1 MSLLAV
7 GWQPEFRGVLTV
19 VIAFVV
25 LCGSVYLI
33 LATNM
38 GARLGFLVSFA
49 ALAGWMFIMGAIWWA
64 YGKGL
69 LGRAPSWQPVNDK
82 SVLAGGE
89 ALNSVGIL
97 DGFAPSDPTDP
108 VAVVRDTQQALVDA
122 GWTQLSSTG
131 AAFQQ
136 AGSAGTVVA
145 EESGAFKAGEFQVTN
160 VFELGGGR
168 WPLLFGNESLDF
180 FAFFHDDHHVLV
192 EVAPL
197 VPQRTEPGRAPARPI
212 IDTTQPRQYV
222 YLVRDVGALR
232 DPAAYITIG
241 SLIVFLM
248 LCYMLHVRDRVVAVN
263 RSKKA
268 LPAARA

>member
-1 MSLLAV
+1 MSLLAI
-7 GWQPEFRGVLTV
+7 GWQPEFRGILTV
-19 VIAFVV
+19 IIGFVV

-38 GARLGFLVSFA
+38 GARLGFLVSLA
-49 ALAGWMFIMGAIWWA
+49 ALAGWMFIMGGIWWS

-69 LGRAPSWQPVNDK
+69 LGTAPSWQPVDNQTILATPNALNQAG
-82 SVLAGGE
+82 VLEGFEATNPDDPQATTVEVQE
-89 ALNSVGIL
+89 ALVE
-97 DGFAPSDPTDP
+97 
-108 VAVVRDTQQALVDA
+108 Q
-122 GWTQLSSTG
+122 GWEQLPSTG

-136 AGSAGTVVA
+136 AASAATVLA
-145 EESGAFKAGEFQVTN
+145 EEGGAFEAGQFQVTN
-160 VFELGGGR
+160 VFDQGGDR

-180 FAFFHDDHHVLV
+180 FAFFHDDHYVLV

-197 VPQRTEPGRAPARPI
+197 VPQRTEPGRAPARPV
-212 IDTTQPRQYV
+212 IDAEAPVQYV
-222 YLVRDVGALR
+222 YMIRDLGTLR

-248 LCYMLHVRDRVVAVN
+248 LCYMMHVRDRVVADN